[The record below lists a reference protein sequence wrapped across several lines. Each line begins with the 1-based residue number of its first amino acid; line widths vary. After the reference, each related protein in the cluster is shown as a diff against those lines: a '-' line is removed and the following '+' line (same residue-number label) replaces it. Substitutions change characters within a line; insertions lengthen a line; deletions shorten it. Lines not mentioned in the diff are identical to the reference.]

1 MTTFGVTP
9 QGFVPKG
16 FDTILAEAAD
26 GARALFGDD
35 LDLSPTSPI
44 RKILEVAAAEDARL
58 WRRLEDL
65 YWSRFLSSAVG
76 ADLDA
81 LGEDVGVERPF
92 VAATGQVTIT
102 VQNPQAGRTYT
113 VREGTVLV
121 TAPGG
126 PVFHTSAAVRLTT
139 DAPTATVA
147 AQAFVPGPDGDVGAN
162 AITGV
167 DPDFA
172 AHYLPLPAP
181 TRLAVTNATPFTG
194 GRDRELDE
202 RYRQRLLGRSRTI
215 WTPAALREA
224 ALGVAGVVDVLL
236 ADPLGG
242 VDVSQS
248 YFNSFPFDQRLFSAE
263 RQLGE
268 PYFFSIVVAHEFAR
282 PWRTEGPVAG
292 IFEQVTAAVD
302 RVRPIGIHPQVVE
315 ADHIEVGLT
324 AQLVTL
330 PGYDSQ
336 ALLGALTERLVTDI
350 GALTLGADVLFSQVM
365 RAIAEQP
372 GIADVRGLRL
382 RRFPPAFGRVT
393 LGQVVFAA
401 DVVEAGPGENL
412 AMEPT
417 EIAVFGADSALLDI
431 AVTGR

>member
-1 MTTFGVTP
+1 MTSFGVTP

-16 FDTILAEAAD
+16 FDTILAESTD
-26 GARALFGDD
+26 SARAVFGDD

-81 LGEDVGVERPF
+81 LGEDIGVERAF
-92 VAATGQVTIT
+92 LAATGEVTIT
-102 VQNPQAGRTYT
+102 VQTPQAGRTYT
-113 VREGTVLV
+113 AREGTVLIT
-121 TAPGG
+121 TAGG
-126 PVFHTSAAVRLTT
+126 PVFHTTAAVRLTAAA
-139 DAPTATVA
+139 DTATVGA
-147 AQAFVPGPDGDVGAN
+147 RAFLPGPGGDIAAN
-162 AITGV
+162 TITGV
-167 DPDFA
+167 DPDFLT
-172 AHYLPLPAP
+172 HYLPLPPP
-181 TRLAVTNATPFTG
+181 TGLAVVNAAPFTG
-194 GRDRELDE
+194 GSDREPDE
-202 RYRQRLLGRSRTI
+202 RYRQRLLGRSRTL
-215 WTPAALREA
+215 WTPAAVREA
-224 ALGVAGVVDVLL
+224 ALDVPGVVDVLL

-248 YFNSFPFDQRLFSAE
+248 YFNAFPFDQRLFSAD
-263 RQLGE
+263 RLLGE

-282 PWRTEGPVAG
+282 PWRTEGPITG

-302 RVRPIGIHPQVVE
+302 RVRPVGIHPQVVE

-324 AQLVTL
+324 AQLLTR
-330 PGYDSQ
+330 PGYDAQ

-365 RAIAEQP
+365 RAIVEQP
-372 GIADVRGLRL
+372 GIADVQGLRL
-382 RRFPPAFGRVT
+382 RRCPPAFGRVT
-393 LGQVVFAA
+393 LGQVAFAA

-412 AMEPT
+412 EMGPT
-417 EIAVFGADSALLDI
+417 EIAVFGADSALLDVE
-431 AVTGR
+431 VTAR